1 MLVPGNS
8 PGMIDLV
15 LWIAAFVCFLIA
27 AFVGERLTARV
38 DLIAL
43 GLAAASLTFII

>member
-1 MLVPGNS
+1 MLVPGKY

-15 LWIAAFVCFLIA
+15 LWIVAFVCFLIA
-27 AFVGERLTARV
+27 AFVGERLAARV